1 MPQHSQA
8 FPSRSLDRASA
19 AVALSAAAKC
29 AVEKGDE
36 RCIVVVGADMQVLAY
51 ARARATGSDASSIE
65 WMIDRA
71 RRAAILSI
79 ETDGI
84 GNEQGPELAALRQE
98 TGARAPIALTICSGG
113 QLIGAIGVTAHTD
126 AGNHDVA
133 EAGRSAL
140 LQLFAGGN
148 A

>member
-8 FPSRSLDRASA
+8 FPSRCLDHASA

-29 AVEKGDE
+29 SAAKGGE
-36 RCIVVVGADMQVLAY
+36 RCIVVVGADMQMLAH
-51 ARARATGSDASSIE
+51 ARASGNDAPSSE
-65 WMIDRA
+65 RMIDRA

-84 GNEQGPELAALRQE
+84 GSEQGPELAALYQAAD
-98 TGARAPIALTICSGG
+98 ARAPTALTICSKDR
-113 QLIGAIGVTAHTD
+113 LIGAIGVTSHTD

-140 LQLFAGGN
+140 LQLFAGDH

>member
-1 MPQHSQA
+1 MPQHFQA

-51 ARARATGSDASSIE
+51 ARATGSDASSIE
-65 WMIDRA
+65 RMIDRA

-113 QLIGAIGVTAHTD
+113 
-126 AGNHDVA
+126 
-133 EAGRSAL
+133 
-140 LQLFAGGN
+140 
-148 A
+148 

>member
-1 MPQHSQA
+1 MPEHFYA
-8 FPSRSLDRASA
+8 VPSRCLDRASA
-19 AVALSAAAKC
+19 TVALSAAAKC
-29 AVEKGDE
+29 AVEKGGE
-36 RCIVVVGADMQVLAY
+36 RCIVVVGADMQMLAH
-51 ARARATGSDASSIE
+51 ARATGNDALSIGR
-65 WMIDRA
+65 MIDRA

-84 GNEQGPELAALRQE
+84 GSEQGPELAALRE
-98 TGARAPIALTICSGG
+98 AAGARAPTALTICSEGR
-113 QLIGAIGVTAHTD
+113 LIGAIGVTSWTG

-133 EAGRSAL
+133 EAGRIAL

>member
-1 MPQHSQA
+1 MSLHFYA
-8 FPSRSLDRASA
+8 FPARCLDHASA

-29 AVEKGDE
+29 AVEKGGE
-36 RCIVVVGADMQVLAY
+36 RCIVVVSANMQMLAH
-51 ARARATGSDASSIE
+51 ARATGSDAPSIE
-65 WMIDRA
+65 RMIDRA

-84 GNEQGPELAALRQE
+84 GSEQGPELAALHQA
-98 TGARAPIALTICSGG
+98 TGARGPTALTICSGG
-113 QLIGAIGVTAHTD
+113 RLIGAIGVTSHTG
-126 AGNHDVA
+126 AGNQEVA
-133 EAGRSAL
+133 EAGRGAL

>member
-1 MPQHSQA
+1 MPQHFQA

-36 RCIVVVGADMQVLAY
+36 RCIVVVSANMQTLAH
-51 ARARATGSDASSIE
+51 ARATGSDAPSIE
-65 WMIDRA
+65 RMIDRA

>member
-1 MPQHSQA
+1 MSQHFQA

-51 ARARATGSDASSIE
+51 ARATGSDASSIE
-65 WMIDRA
+65 RMIDRA

-98 TGARAPIALTICSGG
+98 TGAHAPIALTICSGG
-113 QLIGAIGVTAHTD
+113 RLIGAIGVTAHTD

>member
-1 MPQHSQA
+1 MPQHFQA
-8 FPSRSLDRASA
+8 LPSRSLDGASA

-36 RCIVVVGADMQVLAY
+36 RCIVVVGADMQVVAD
-51 ARARATGSDASSIE
+51 AEATGNDAPPIE
-65 WMIDRA
+65 RLIDRA

-84 GNEQGPELAALRQE
+84 GSEQGPELAALHHA
-98 TGARAPIALTICSGG
+98 TGAHAPIAVTICSGG
-113 QLIGAIGVTAHTD
+113 RLIGAIGVTSHTD

-140 LQLFAGGN
+140 LQLFARDN